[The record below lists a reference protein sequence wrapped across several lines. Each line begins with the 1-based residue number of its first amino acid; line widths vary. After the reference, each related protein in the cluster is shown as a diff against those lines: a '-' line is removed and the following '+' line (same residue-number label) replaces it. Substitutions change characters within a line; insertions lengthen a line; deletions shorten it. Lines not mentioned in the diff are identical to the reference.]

1 MGRLD
6 TSMGRVEQQA
16 NSPSPSWFPFQEGTE
31 QGRFKEPA
39 VLPQPSPQHVH
50 PQDQDGFGAAA
61 VALDGVQR
69 GPEGLGGHVQPDD
82 RPTAAALAAPAV
94 AFDAR
99 EVAPEG
105 ARRSRRGPIP
115 SRPRRP
121 GRKAMPRPVSVHELK
136 GALVPCARVA
146 DEGRDTL
153 PIRLLL
159 AANCTGPEVRS

>member
-82 RPTAAALAAPAV
+82 RPTAAALTAEPAAAVDGREVTQEGGAVPPRADSFTPGTAGAKGDAPA
-94 AFDAR
+94 
-99 EVAPEG
+99 
-105 ARRSRRGPIP
+105 
-115 SRPRRP
+115 
-121 GRKAMPRPVSVHELK
+121 RKR
-136 GALVPCARVA
+136 
-146 DEGRDTL
+146 
-153 PIRLLL
+153 
-159 AANCTGPEVRS
+159 